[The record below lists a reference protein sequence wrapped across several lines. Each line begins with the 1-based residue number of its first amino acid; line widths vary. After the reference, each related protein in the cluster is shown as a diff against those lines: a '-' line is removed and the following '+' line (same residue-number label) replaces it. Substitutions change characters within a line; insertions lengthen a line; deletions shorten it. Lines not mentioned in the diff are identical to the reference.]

1 MVKICWE
8 DNERGRYYMVHLHQ
22 DLFGDWLLTR
32 AWGSKDS
39 HRGRVKHDLV
49 NNEHDGK
56 RKIKKIA
63 ARRRQHGYLIS
74 EGDMECLTSDE

>member
-8 DNERGRYYMVHLHQ
+8 DNERGRYYLVHLHQ

-32 AWGSKDS
+32 AWGSRNS
-39 HRGRVKHDLV
+39 NRGGVRHDLV
-49 NNEHDGK
+49 DNELDGK
-56 RKIKKIA
+56 RKIRKIA

-74 EGDMECLTSDE
+74 EGDMAVLADD